1 MKYLI
6 VDIRESLEEVQELYQ
21 LKIIFDKFPLKDI
34 ITIILSIEQE
44 RDYSDMLFFEMERR
58 LGDLIDVIDLDMIQI
73 FIENLINIIDS
84 CIYSKLPINIDPSDY
99 ILENWINNNVIM
111 LKKIK

>member
-58 LGDLIDVIDLDMIQI
+58 LGDLINVIDLDMIQI

>member
-84 CIYSKLPINIDPSDY
+84 CIYTKLPINIDPSDY

>member
-73 FIENLINIIDS
+73 FIENTK
-84 CIYSKLPINIDPSDY
+84 IYI
-99 ILENWINNNVIM
+99 
-111 LKKIK
+111 

>member
-58 LGDLIDVIDLDMIQI
+58 LGDFIDVIDLDMIQI